1 MTLAPKTSIE
11 PKNVLESDLFTS
23 PPDTKLDACLARDAG
38 HIFQGAVGDHV
49 AKIQEALNRL
59 SAGPGREN
67 FNLAVDG
74 KYGPETAKAVKR
86 YKDTRGN
93 ILGPGQTSADNI
105 VGRRTITSLDDEMS
119 ILENEVPL
127 SSVFVS
133 TTALSPI
140 AHPHEKCPPN
150 NSLGAQSGGRCH
162 HFGTPIF
169 PLGLPPGSKKLN
181 FGGEGETDYLGF
193 LDVMPNRFGIE
204 PRNRPLRP
212 LTSTLPDKCASD
224 IFMRFSP
231 ILKDGSVEK
240 GKNEII
246 RLAAPGCRM
255 TFCGLEERFIPV
267 MLTLGRVIEL
277 VRMKNFI
284 PPFGPNDKDI
294 DTFVL
299 VRP

>member
-1 MTLAPKTSIE
+1 MTLAPKRSIE
-11 PKNVLESDLFTS
+11 PKNALESDLFTS
-23 PPDTKLDACLARDAG
+23 PRDRKLDACLARDAD
-38 HIFQGAVGDHV
+38 HILQGAVGDHV

-59 SAGPGREN
+59 SRGAGREN
-67 FNLAVDG
+67 FNLKLDG

-105 VGRRTITSLDDEMS
+105 VGRRTITSLDDEMN

-127 SSVFVS
+127 SSAFVS
-133 TTALSPI
+133 TTALSPQVH
-140 AHPHEKCPPN
+140 AHERCPTN
-150 NSLGAQSGGRCH
+150 NSLGTESQGRCH
-162 HFGTPIF
+162 HFGGPIF
-169 PLGLPPGSKKLN
+169 PNGFPNGSKKLN

-204 PRNRPLRP
+204 PRDRPLRP
-212 LTSTLPDKCASD
+212 LTSTLPDRIASD
-224 IFMRFSP
+224 ICMRFSP
-231 ILKDGSVEK
+231 IMKDGSIEK

-255 TFCGLEERFIPV
+255 TFCGLDAPFIPA
-267 MLTLGRVIEL
+267 MLSLGRVIEL
-277 VRMKNFI
+277 VRMKSFLS
-284 PPFGPNDKDI
+284 PLDPTKDL